1 MSSIYTMYRVYNYT
15 LTNICLI
22 NHCRCT
28 HSLYA
33 YSSTYVAIYVTNQ
46 SSDVTRLHTVA
57 ATRNSTPLND
67 EVPTPPGSPTLS
79 RSADALP
86 NVASSGGGRSN
97 SNATAREAPFDC
109 GNESSGEYCEKD
121 VNERSSNP
129 VLLLMGDLVAILQEW
144 SKLQNTVARLKSN
157 AATSVPTYVSCLHQ
171 TCCVFSTPI
180 IFSRI
185 KEKAWSASEML

>member
-1 MSSIYTMYRVYNYT
+1 MHIVVHT
-15 LTNICLI
+15 
-22 NHCRCT
+22 
-28 HSLYA
+28 
-33 YSSTYVAIYVTNQ
+33 YVTNQ

-67 EVPTPPGSPTLS
+67 EVPAPPGSPTLS
-79 RSADALP
+79 RSTEALP
-86 NVASSGGGRSN
+86 NVASSGGGSD
-97 SNATAREAPFDC
+97 SNATARPQLTREAPFNC

-129 VLLLMGDLVAILQEW
+129 VLLLMGDLMAILQKW

-157 AATSVPTYVSCLHQ
+157 AATSVPMYVSCLDQ

-185 KEKAWSASEML
+185 KEKA